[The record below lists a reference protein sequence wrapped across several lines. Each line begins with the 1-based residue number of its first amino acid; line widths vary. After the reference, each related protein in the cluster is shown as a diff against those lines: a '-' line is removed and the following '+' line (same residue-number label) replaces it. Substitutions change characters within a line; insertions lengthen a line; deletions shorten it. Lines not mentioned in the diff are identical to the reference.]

1 MARIYENPI
10 DIKDLRN
17 RKKNSTWDAKCPM

>member
-17 RKKNSTWDAKCPM
+17 RKKISTWDATCPR

>member
-17 RKKNSTWDAKCPM
+17 RKKISTWGVKCPS